1 MLTEDQELAENLEL
15 AEKMARHV
23 FNRDGGVGA
32 LLLFKSDEVAVVE
45 NFCNWNNNDE
55 RLARLLSAREMF
67 AREADISH
75 YAVVA
80 VAWACVPPKDGAPPV
95 RASRRPDPIEVV
107 HIVAVARHGGNLS
120 RIYKIIKEGDK
131 ARLERWP
138 EMDGEL
144 GDGLTERL
152 FPPTPTT
159 RH

>member
-1 MLTEDQELAENLEL
+1 
-15 AEKMARHV
+15 
-23 FNRDGGVGA
+23 
-32 LLLFKSDEVAVVE
+32 
-45 NFCNWNNNDE
+45 
-55 RLARLLSAREMF
+55 
-67 AREADISH
+67 
-75 YAVVA
+75 
-80 VAWACVPPKDGAPPV
+80 
-95 RASRRPDPIEVV
+95 V